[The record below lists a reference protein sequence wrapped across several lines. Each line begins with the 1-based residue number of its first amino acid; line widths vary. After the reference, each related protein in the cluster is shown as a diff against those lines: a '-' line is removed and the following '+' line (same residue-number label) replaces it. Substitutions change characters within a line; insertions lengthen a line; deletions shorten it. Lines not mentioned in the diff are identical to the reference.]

1 VPLRCTVQRND
12 TESASLFG
20 VTPVEYD
27 ECMPKSADMRALGGF
42 AASHHGT
49 FTSSQAAC
57 NGVSRNDLVRLQ
69 RDGSVIRIRRG
80 VYRLAAHPV
89 SWRQA
94 SYASTLAV
102 RSAASHRSAG
112 ALHGSDGVSPPAR
125 PDIACHHHAAV
136 DLPDVTSHR
145 TSWLPKSDVTEI
157 DGIPCTTLIRTII
170 DLAGIVDDATLIR
183 IVDDAQR
190 RRIDMSC
197 LLQQATMMLATGRS
211 GPSNVI
217 DIVRRR
223 LDGYS
228 VPESSFERL
237 LSMGLRS
244 PALKGI
250 VRQHELRTPTGLF
263 VARFDLA
270 VPAVRLGIEGHS
282 RSFHLGEAVERYD
295 ENRDMR
301 AGQLIW
307 QAPPRR
313 SENGN
318 RPRLRGCRW
327 GQRATEGGRRGMIH
341 R

>member
-1 VPLRCTVQRND
+1 
-12 TESASLFG
+12 
-20 VTPVEYD
+20 
-27 ECMPKSADMRALGGF
+27 M
-42 AASHHGT
+42 

-57 NGVSRNDLVRLQ
+57 NAVSRNDLVRLQ

-80 VYRLAAHPV
+80 VYRLAA
-89 SWRQA
+89 RA
-94 SYASTLAV
+94 
-102 RSAASHRSAG
+102 
-112 ALHGSDGVSPPAR
+112 
-125 PDIACHHHAAV
+125 DIACHHHAAV

-228 VPESSFERL
+228 VPESWFERL

-270 VPAVRLGIEGHS
+270 VPAVRLGTRDTVVASTSARPSNATTRIATCAPGSWAGRSPIWAS
-282 RSFHLGEAVERYD
+282 RRPV
-295 ENRDMR
+295 
-301 AGQLIW
+301 
-307 QAPPRR
+307 PRQ
-313 SENGN
+313 
-318 RPRLRGCRW
+318 
-327 GQRATEGGRRGMIH
+327 QRARTSSCWWRAEPSTSAWSADSVSLC
-341 R
+341 

>member
-27 ECMPKSADMRALGGF
+27 ECMPTSVDMRALGGF

-80 VYRLAAHPV
+80 VYRLAA
-89 SWRQA
+89 RA
-94 SYASTLAV
+94 
-102 RSAASHRSAG
+102 
-112 ALHGSDGVSPPAR
+112 
-125 PDIACHHHAAV
+125 DIACHHHAAV

-157 DGIPCTTLIRTII
+157 DGIPCTTLIRAII

-228 VPESSFERL
+228 VPESWFERL

-295 ENRDMR
+295 ENRDTR

>member
-1 VPLRCTVQRND
+1 
-12 TESASLFG
+12 
-20 VTPVEYD
+20 
-27 ECMPKSADMRALGGF
+27 
-42 AASHHGT
+42 
-49 FTSSQAAC
+49 
-57 NGVSRNDLVRLQ
+57 LVRLQ

-80 VYRLAAHPV
+80 VYRLAA
-89 SWRQA
+89 RA
-94 SYASTLAV
+94 
-102 RSAASHRSAG
+102 
-112 ALHGSDGVSPPAR
+112 
-125 PDIACHHHAAV
+125 DIACQHHAAV

-228 VPESSFERL
+228 VPESWFERL

-295 ENRDMR
+295 ENRDTR